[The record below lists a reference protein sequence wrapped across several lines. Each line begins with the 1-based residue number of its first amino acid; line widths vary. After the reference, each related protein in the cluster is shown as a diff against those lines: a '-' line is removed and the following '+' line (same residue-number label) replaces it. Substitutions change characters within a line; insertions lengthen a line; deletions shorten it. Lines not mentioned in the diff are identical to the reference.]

1 MSWQRTYFE
10 ISTKILGINSS
21 DRKTISESGIMVSHV
36 WNVSDRGITK
46 KPVGRKS
53 CGGCVYEGEGTIT
66 RETPPPWSEIYSMN
80 QKETSYFDREII
92 MTLRND
98 HIHRRELKGMTGHI
112 FFDERRSAFGQ
123 LFVCDLIYGSSCTKD
138 RYEQCTQ
145 SLLLSC
151 SLTAQN
157 TYDEY
162 ECGCIQRF

>member
-1 MSWQRTYFE
+1 MSGMFRIEGLRRSQSGGRAVVVVY
-10 ISTKILGINSS
+10 KKSS
-21 DRKTISESGIMVSHV
+21 
-36 WNVSDRGITK
+36 
-46 KPVGRKS
+46 
-53 CGGCVYEGEGTIT
+53 GTIT

-112 FFDERRSAFGQ
+112 FFDERRSTFGQ